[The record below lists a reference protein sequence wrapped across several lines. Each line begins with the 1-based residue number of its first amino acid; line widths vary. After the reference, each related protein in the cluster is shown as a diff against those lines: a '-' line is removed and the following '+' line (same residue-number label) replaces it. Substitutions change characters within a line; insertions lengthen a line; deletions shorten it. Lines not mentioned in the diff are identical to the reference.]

1 MLLQLTLKLRREIG
15 KDLGLLLLIAVAT
28 FAAYMTHRQR
38 APDAAPSVISTA
50 ATP

>member
-1 MLLQLTLKLRREIG
+1 MLLQLTIKLRREIG
-15 KDLGLLLLIAVAT
+15 KDLGLLLLIAVTT

-38 APDAAPSVISTA
+38 VSVVAPSVLSTA